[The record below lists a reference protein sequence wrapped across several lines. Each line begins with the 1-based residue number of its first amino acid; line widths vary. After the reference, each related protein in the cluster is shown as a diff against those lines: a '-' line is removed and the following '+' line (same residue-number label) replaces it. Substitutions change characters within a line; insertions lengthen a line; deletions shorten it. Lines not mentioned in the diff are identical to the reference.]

1 MDIKYPKLS
10 RSATACHKKPSS
22 EQGITPFPLPSK
34 EFLCLYQVSF
44 SLFFTPTRKEPCL
57 VIHCMSFTP
66 SLLCYCAE
74 NLSGQPQRQDYHLTL
89 EGVCSS
95 ASRTPVLLS
104 GRGKKRKR
112 KANTNN
118 TVQTISIS
126 SLVAG
131 RKWLVVSNLAKER
144 AVKQSPDSI
153 LLLPFLPASLKRA

>member
-1 MDIKYPKLS
+1 M
-10 RSATACHKKPSS
+10 
-22 EQGITPFPLPSK
+22 
-34 EFLCLYQVSF
+34 
-44 SLFFTPTRKEPCL
+44 
-57 VIHCMSFTP
+57 
-66 SLLCYCAE
+66 
-74 NLSGQPQRQDYHLTL
+74 
-89 EGVCSS
+89 
-95 ASRTPVLLS
+95 PVLLS

-153 LLLPFLPASLKRA
+153 LLLPLLPASLKRA